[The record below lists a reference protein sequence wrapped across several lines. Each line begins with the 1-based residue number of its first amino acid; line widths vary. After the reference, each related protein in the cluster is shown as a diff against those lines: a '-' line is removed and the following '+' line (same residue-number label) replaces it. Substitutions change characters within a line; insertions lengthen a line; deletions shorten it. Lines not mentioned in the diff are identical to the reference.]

1 MFGLGLYIQQVL
13 NNTTKS
19 FSQTGDCGLLATP
32 VIRISPKES
41 KRGHGV
47 IPDSEYV
54 LVQRNFEYRY
64 AVTER
69 KKGKKGLE

>member
-54 LVQRNFEYRY
+54 LV
-64 AVTER
+64 
-69 KKGKKGLE
+69 